1 MAEKKEPKQGIKIV
15 CHGQYYFKT
24 ETAKGAKAFE
34 TAVYAK
40 SLEMFREHSRRYE
53 GTEEDPVTHLQK
65 AKYKESSF
73 VNVRGQL
80 KRRLLPVILSGKIE
94 NFVRIRFVV
103 IDEIISLDGAEL
115 DLPIQLRSKKQLAMQ
130 IRRENIPINVD
141 DYVDIDELR
150 TDVLEYCTDPDLFLR
165 DKNRKAK
172 KREEER
178 EFRKLNGLE
187 EDALPPTPRK
197 PVSEGIDSL

>member
-1 MAEKKEPKQGIKIV
+1 MEPKKGIKIV

-24 ETAKGAKAFE
+24 ETAKGAKSFE
-34 TAVYAK
+34 TTVYAK

-65 AKYKESSF
+65 AKYKESSY

-80 KRRLLPVILSGKIE
+80 KRRLLPVLLKDKVE
-94 NFVRIRFVV
+94 NFVRIRYVV
-103 IDEIISLDGAEL
+103 IDEIISLDGSEL
-115 DLPIQLRSKKQLAMQ
+115 DLPIQLRSKKQLSLQ
-130 IRRENIPINVD
+130 IRRENIPINPN

-150 TDVLEYCTDPDLFLR
+150 SDVLEYCTDPELFLR
-165 DKNRKAK
+165 DKDKKAK

-178 EFRKLNGLE
+178 EFRRLNGLE
-187 EDALPPTPRK
+187 EEALPPSPAVKEEKR
-197 PVSEGIDSL
+197 PGISDL